1 MKTLLISV
9 ILFVSFVAC
18 LFSQNVEPEAMYF
31 SIPCLSGTNIQQFD
45 INDPEYIMNKFT
57 LTWQWNNSPKLTRAL
72 KMNCSQGHEPS
83 SGEQYLDQ
91 NDTGKEIEYIWQ
103 VTSMRPH
110 PLYHSKS
117 FTYKP
122 TFTVDPAHFSPN
134 ANDSEKNIWGF
145 KNRYITNPIIVNN
158 RLRLSRLTQH
168 TNPVLTNPW
177 RSDNYYKVYDYD
189 SKDGIDYKPV
199 NGKYWRVSVNLRR
212 ASFASMNDTS
222 DNAPVLSIVI
232 PYFLNLSDSAR
243 KIKFSSKPNPS
254 IRSEMTYTYSVG
266 ANNYQVSRGFELGT
280 DTTTADSVIITR
292 NMLPDSADYASGIGP
307 DITINFDFITDGLF
321 GNNEVF
327 WSDWKDTTDISK
339 IRSIGLDVHYHK
351 TCDIHLNYIRIGNP
365 MSHKLW
371 KGELDSLFHSKIQT
385 GINIIKDKGYK
396 LVRFYGRDEIE
407 DHYELWDA
415 MRYFNKLVGG
425 LAITE
430 GNSQDERY
438 FYRTESERSWR
449 GSIPIGHTA
458 VPHFRIN
465 HNHEGYI
472 DKTKWKQVDSIVLK
486 RIGYYDGFMTNPFSE
501 QPADTLNSDYET
513 WFEIKDTNRW
523 HKLRVENL
531 NDIMDTVLSC
541 NDTIYK

>member
-18 LFSQNVEPEAMYF
+18 LFSQNVEPDAMYF
-31 SIPCLSGTNIQQFD
+31 SIPRSSGTNIQQFD

-57 LTWQWNNSPKLTRAL
+57 LTWQWNNSPKLTRAM

-83 SGEQYLDQ
+83 SGAQYLDQ

-122 TFTVDPAHFSPN
+122 TFTVDPDNFSPN
-134 ANDSEKNIWGF
+134 ANDAEKNIWGF
-145 KNRYITNPIIVNN
+145 KNRNITNPIIVNN
-158 RLRLSRLTQH
+158 RLRLSRLTQL

-177 RSDNYYKVYDYD
+177 RSDNYYTLPENHDLY
-189 SKDGIDYKPV
+189 SNTSV

-232 PYFLNLSDSAR
+232 PYYLNLSDSAR
-243 KIKFSSKPNPS
+243 KIKFSSKPNPN

-266 ANNYQVSRGFELGT
+266 ANNYQVSRGYELGT
-280 DTTTADSVIITR
+280 EATTADSIIITR
-292 NMLPDSADYASGIGP
+292 NMIPNSSDTSVTGP
-307 DITINFDFITDGLF
+307 DITINFDFITDGNLF
-321 GNNEVF
+321 DNHNHVF

-385 GINIIKDKGYK
+385 GINVIKDKGYK
-396 LVRFYGRDEIE
+396 LVRFYGRDEIDE
-407 DHYELWDA
+407 HYELWDA
-415 MRYFNKLVGG
+415 MRYFNKIVGG

-430 GNSQDERY
+430 GNSLIQ
-438 FYRTESERSWR
+438 
-449 GSIPIGHTA
+449 
-458 VPHFRIN
+458 IN
-465 HNHEGYI
+465 NYPSNC
-472 DKTKWKQVDSIVLK
+472 D
-486 RIGYYDGFMTNPFSE
+486 
-501 QPADTLNSDYET
+501 
-513 WFEIKDTNRW
+513 
-523 HKLRVENL
+523 
-531 NDIMDTVLSC
+531 
-541 NDTIYK
+541 

>member
-31 SIPCLSGTNIQQFD
+31 SIPRSSGTNIQQFD

-83 SGEQYLDQ
+83 SGAKYLDS

-103 VTSMRPH
+103 VTSMSPH

-134 ANDSEKNIWGF
+134 ANDAEKNIWGF
-145 KNRYITNPIIVNN
+145 KNRNITNPIIVNN
-158 RLRLSRLTQH
+158 RLRLSRLTQY

-177 RSDNYYKVYDYD
+177 RSDNFYKVYDD
-189 SKDGIDYKPV
+189 DKDKDNNDLKPV

-232 PYFLNLSDSAR
+232 PYYLNLSDSAR

-254 IRSEMTYTYSVG
+254 IRTEMTYTYSVG
-266 ANNYQVSRGFELGT
+266 ANNYQVSRGYELGT
-280 DTTTADSVIITR
+280 EATTADSIIITR
-292 NMLPDSADYASGIGP
+292 SMIPNSSDTSVTGP
-307 DITINFDFITDGLF
+307 DITINFDFITDGDD
-321 GNNEVF
+321 NQNPVF
-327 WSDWKDTTDISK
+327 WGDIKDSTDTTK
-339 IRSIGLDVHYHK
+339 IRSIGLNVYYHK
-351 TCDIHLNYIRIGNP
+351 TCDIDLNYIRIGNP

-371 KGELDSLFHSKIQT
+371 KGEYDSLFHSKIQT
-385 GINIIKDKGYK
+385 GINIIKNKGYK
-396 LVRFYGRDEIE
+396 LVRFYGRDEIS

-438 FYRTESERSWR
+438 LYRTGTDRNWR
-449 GSIPIGHTA
+449 GSIPSGSTSA
-458 VPHFRIN
+458 PHIYLYCDPGWIRTSGTKFRKLVLYPTELRDHHFSIN
-465 HNHEGYI
+465 
-472 DKTKWKQVDSIVLK
+472 SIITQK
-486 RIGYYDGFMTNPFSE
+486 
-501 QPADTLNSDYET
+501 
-513 WFEIKDTNRW
+513 
-523 HKLRVENL
+523 
-531 NDIMDTVLSC
+531 
-541 NDTIYK
+541 